1 MIEPWLTELISVLS
15 NALVGLS
22 ALAVAIIGLIG
33 LRQWRAEL
41 TGKTKFDIARKM
53 AILAFQYRDE
63 YKRARNPFTFSGESS
78 ERQKAENETADETNI
93 LDEYFA
99 RKKRIAPLQETLRQL
114 YEASWEA
121 EILLDKNIS
130 KAISPLEDSFK
141 ELFASMET
149 YFHTRYNQAKHK
161 QGYDN
166 TEGVLQNHFKI
177 VYGTADDE
185 ISKIIDVATNALVG
199 KLKSYIK

>member
-1 MIEPWLTELISVLS
+1 M
-15 NALVGLS
+15 
-22 ALAVAIIGLIG
+22 IIGLVG

-63 YKRARNPFTFSGESS
+63 YKRARNPFTFPEESLG
-78 ERQKAENETADETNI
+78 RQKGENETADEANI

-99 RKKRIAPLQETLRQL
+99 RRKRLSPLQETLRQL

-121 EILLDKNIS
+121 EILLDKNIN
-130 KAISPLEDSFK
+130 KVIAPLEDSFK
-141 ELFASMET
+141 ELFAAMET
-149 YFHTRYNQAKHK
+149 YFHTRYNQAKRKH
-161 QGYDN
+161 GN
-166 TEGVLQNHFKI
+166 GGTEGLLQNAYKV

-185 ISKIIDVATNALVG
+185 ISKTVDVATNILVE
-199 KLKSYIK
+199 KLKGYIK